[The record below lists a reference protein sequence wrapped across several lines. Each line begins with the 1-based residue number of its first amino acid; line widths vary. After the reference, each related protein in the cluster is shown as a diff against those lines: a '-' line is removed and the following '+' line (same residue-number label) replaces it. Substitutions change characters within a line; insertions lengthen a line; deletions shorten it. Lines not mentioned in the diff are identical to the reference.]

1 MDFMQSIRAK
11 AKTLNKTLV
20 LPEGE
25 EERTLRAAE
34 IIIKEGIAKVILL
47 GDSETMERKAEM
59 LKLNLASA
67 TLITPTTSK
76 FKADFTQE
84 YYRLRSHKGI
94 TMEQAGDTMK
104 QVLFFGAMLVRY
116 GVADGSVGGAI
127 HTTADVMRAGI
138 QIIGM
143 KPGIKIVSS
152 TFEMVLTSG
161 KVLTYS
167 DCAVVPNPDAEQLAS
182 IAVSAADTHRALTD
196 EIPMVAMLS
205 FSTKGSAEHPDV
217 DKVRQATEIAKK
229 LRPELHIDGELQF
242 DAAYVPAIGEKKSP
256 GSPVAGK
263 ANVMVFPN
271 LDAGN
276 ICYKSTQR
284 LANAR
289 AIGPIV
295 QGLNKPFFDL
305 SRGCSAEDIVDT
317 AAVNMVIAGSN

>member
-1 MDFMQSIRAK
+1 
-11 AKTLNKTLV
+11 
-20 LPEGE
+20 
-25 EERTLRAAE
+25 
-34 IIIKEGIAKVILL
+34 
-47 GDSETMERKAEM
+47 
-59 LKLNLASA
+59 
-67 TLITPTTSK
+67 
-76 FKADFTQE
+76 
-84 YYRLRSHKGI
+84 
-94 TMEQAGDTMK
+94 MEQAGDTMK